1 MFSLLHF
8 LSVTLLFA
16 CLSFAS
22 LPALASDTGPST
34 NPVAASL
41 APAERFEVASMLV
54 ERHGDKGSPLV
65 LIPGLASGAWVW
77 QDTVRQFKGD
87 HVVYVVTLAGFD
99 GRPAAEGNA
108 MDNAQQAILALIAS
122 RKLAKPVLIGH
133 SLGAI
138 MSFAIA
144 EQHPGLIS
152 GVVAID
158 GLPVFPGTEAMP
170 LAQRP
175 AMAQGVRMRM
185 AGVTQ
190 EAFAAQ
196 QVQYMQR
203 MGVIDAAKGAEL
215 AKLTAK
221 SDPAAT
227 AQYMAEAIELDLRA
241 GLPKIT
247 VPVLLI
253 APYNEPDQAA
263 RKITQAMMVEYYTSL
278 VAGTPKV
285 SVVPVSPS
293 RHFAMFDQPKQVAD
307 AIGNYLKSLG
317 TQ

>member
-1 MFSLLHF
+1 MNLRLH
-8 LSVTLLFA
+8 LLFA
-16 CLSFAS
+16 PLFAACLVCAGM
-22 LPALASDTGPST
+22 PALAGDAAPSV
-34 NPVAASL
+34 NRL
-41 APAERFEVASMLV
+41 AVTVPPAERFEVGSMLV
-54 ERHGDKGSPLV
+54 ERHGDHGTPLV

-87 HVVYVVTLAGFD
+87 HIVYVVTLAGFD
-99 GRPAAEGNA
+99 GRPAAAGKA
-108 MDNAQQAILALIAS
+108 MENAQQAVVSLITS

-138 MSFAIA
+138 LSFAIA
-144 EQHPGLIS
+144 EQHADLIS

-158 GLPVFPGTEAMP
+158 GLPVFPGTENMP

-175 AMAQGVRMRM
+175 AMAQGVKARMD
-185 AGVTQ
+185 GVTQ
-190 EAFAAQ
+190 QAFAQQ

-203 MGVIDAAKGAEL
+203 MGVIDADKGAEL
-215 AKLTAK
+215 AQLTAR

-227 AQYMAEAIELDLRA
+227 AQYMAEAIEADLRA
-241 GLPKIT
+241 GLPKIS
-247 VPVLLI
+247 VPVMLI

-278 VAGTPKV
+278 VAGTPNLR
-285 SVVPVSPS
+285 VVAVAPS

-307 AIGNYLKSLG
+307 AIGSYLKSLK
-317 TQ
+317 